1 MHPSQ
6 ITIMCFH
13 NKRRNQGR
21 IAREIAA
28 SHNMLDDY
36 KAARR
41 DGCSPLEALEE
52 WDLLDEEAIKKLNE
66 IEKK

>member
-1 MHPSQ
+1 
-6 ITIMCFH
+6 MCLFSKH
-13 NKRRNQGR
+13 RKQDR

-41 DGCSPLEALEE
+41 NGCMPIAALEE

-66 IEKK
+66 E

>member
-1 MHPSQ
+1 MIHFFQ
-6 ITIMCFH
+6 
-13 NKRRNQGR
+13 KRRLNR

-36 KAARR
+36 RAARR
-41 DGCSPLEALEE
+41 DGCSPIEALEE

-66 IEKK
+66 ENQ

>member
-1 MHPSQ
+1 MSLFCKHRKQ
-6 ITIMCFH
+6 D
-13 NKRRNQGR
+13 R

-28 SHNMLDDY
+28 SQNMLEDY

-52 WDLLDEEAIKKLNE
+52 WDLLDEEAIKKLNNY
-66 IEKK
+66 I